1 MTNKNIA
8 NISLQQNNMKIC
20 EKQAIIKQGV
30 KRKGPYI
37 NLTEKLDRIDYC
49 NGTEVKTIQEHM
61 KEQNMNKHFLFGSQQ
76 ILYGCSNLGCTKC
89 SCIHFRKT
97 IYKNR

>member
-1 MTNKNIA
+1 MKIFLLVLINKNMSSIDVV
-8 NISLQQNNMKIC
+8 KIHT
-20 EKQAIIKQGV
+20 KRKQGT

-49 NGTEVKTIQEHM
+49 NGTEIKTILEHM

>member
-1 MTNKNIA
+1 
-8 NISLQQNNMKIC
+8 
-20 EKQAIIKQGV
+20 
-30 KRKGPYI
+30 
-37 NLTEKLDRIDYC
+37 
-49 NGTEVKTIQEHM
+49 M